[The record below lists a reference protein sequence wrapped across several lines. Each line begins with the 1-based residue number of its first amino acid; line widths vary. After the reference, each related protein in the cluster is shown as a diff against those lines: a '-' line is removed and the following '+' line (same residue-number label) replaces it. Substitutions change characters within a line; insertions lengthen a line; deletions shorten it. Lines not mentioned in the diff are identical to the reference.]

1 MRFKNMLG
9 TVACLLAAALSAL
22 AQNGDKS
29 GEVQVG
35 PVPAKKIPPSPF
47 LSPQAS
53 MKTFVLP
60 RGFRVE
66 LVAAEPLVK
75 DPVAMQ
81 FDGDGRLYVVEMS
94 GYMTNPEG
102 IGETEPVGCIS
113 VLEDTDG
120 DGRMDKRRVFADKLV
135 MPRAISL
142 VQGGLVVAEPP
153 KLWFYPIKADGTAGE
168 RTEVANDYAKEN
180 DPTRGKQSNPE
191 HASNGL
197 MWALDNWIYSAN
209 HTTRFRVVDGTWKRE
224 PTTFRGQWG
233 MSQDDFGRLVYNS
246 NSDQFRTDL
255 VPSAYLQRNPNLRS
269 PVGLNVD
276 PIKNQ
281 ATYPIRV
288 NPGVN
293 RGYQAGTLRP
303 DGRLAKF
310 TAASGPVV
318 YRGSN
323 FPEEYRGNAFVPE
336 PSANLIK
343 RNILKDENGVVTG
356 KQAWDDREFLASTDE
371 RFRPV
376 NLYNGPD
383 GGLYIVDFY
392 RGIIQHRIYLTSYL
406 RKQMESRNMQG
417 PTGNGRIYRVVHR
430 SGAKAAAPKLE
441 KASLGQLVG
450 ALSSNNGWTRDTAQR
465 LLVQKQ
471 DEDAAPALKK
481 VVTSGSS
488 PLGRL
493 HALWTLDGISQL
505 DEQTLTAAFNDKHP
519 KVRAT
524 AIRLS
529 EFFIRAGLKDSY
541 LPWLVKLADD
551 RHGDVQ
557 LQLALTLGNIAD
569 ADALLAMAK
578 IGGQSASNPVIR
590 DALLSGLWKR
600 EIEFL
605 QLVATSPDWK
615 QGTEANKAMLAGI
628 ARCIMTEA
636 KAPRV
641 GRMFDILVKAE
652 PWQQDMVLN
661 AIAEMVPTAQKGKQ
675 AVGFKTVLFTKEPDG
690 FLALEKTAAPAMKG
704 SMAKVSKMITW
715 PGQPGY
721 VPPPVIPPLT
731 AEEQVRFEKGAVLF
745 QASCAA
751 CHQLTGLGMD
761 GLAPPLSES
770 EWVNGPAERMVRII
784 LHGARGPFSVR
795 GRSWELEMPGL
806 ATLDDE
812 QIAAISTY
820 VRREWDNAGS
830 PVTPAQVKAVRAD
843 TASRQEAW
851 TEAEL
856 MKLK

>member
-1 MRFKNMLG
+1 MRLKNMLG
-9 TVACLLAAALSAL
+9 VAVSLLAAAMSAT
-22 AQNGDKS
+22 AQNGDKA
-29 GEVQVG
+29 GEVQVS
-35 PVPAKKIPPSPF
+35 PVPADKIPPSPF
-47 LSPQAS
+47 RSPEES
-53 MKTFVLP
+53 MKTFVVQK
-60 RGFRVE
+60 GFRVE

-94 GYMTNPEG
+94 GYMLNPEG
-102 IGETEPVGCIS
+102 VGETEPLGNIS

-120 DGRMDKRRVFADKLV
+120 DGKMDKRRVFADKLV

-153 KLWFYPIKADGTAGE
+153 KLWFYPIKADGSAGP
-168 RTEVANDYAKEN
+168 RVEVANDYAKEN

-209 HTTRFRVVDGTWKRE
+209 HTTRFRNVDGTWKRE

-233 MSQDDFGRLVYNS
+233 ISQDDFGRLVYNS

-281 ATYPIRV
+281 KTYPIRV
-288 NPGVN
+288 TPGVN
-293 RGYQAGTLRP
+293 RGYQPGTLRP
-303 DGRLAKF
+303 DGKLAQF
-310 TAASGPVV
+310 TAASGPVI
-318 YRGSN
+318 YRGVN
-323 FPEEYRGNAFVPE
+323 FPADYKGNAFVPE

-343 RNILKDENGVVTG
+343 RNILTDENGVVTG
-356 KQAWDDREFLASTDE
+356 KQAWDDQEFLAATDE

-383 GGLYIVDFY
+383 GCLYIVDFY

-406 RKQMESRNMQG
+406 RQQMESRNMQG
-417 PTGNGRIYRVVHR
+417 PTGNGRIYRVVHEGGR
-430 SGAKAAAPKLE
+430 KEPAPKLE
-441 KASLGQLVG
+441 KASIAQLVT
-450 ALSSNNGWTRDTAQR
+450 ALSSENGWTRDTAQR

-471 DEDAAPALKK
+471 DEDAAAPLKK
-481 VVTSGSS
+481 LVVSGTN

-493 HALWTLDGISQL
+493 HALWSLDGISQL
-505 DEQTLTAAFNDKHP
+505 DEETITTALADKHP
-519 KVRAT
+519 KVRA
-524 AIRLS
+524 AAVRLS
-529 EFFIRAGLKDSY
+529 EFFIRAGLKDVY
-541 LPWLVKLADD
+541 LPKLVKLADD
-551 RHGDVQ
+551 RQGDVQ
-557 LQLALTLGNIAD
+557 LQLALTLGNIPD
-569 ADALLAMAK
+569 APALQAMAK
-578 IGGQSASNPVIR
+578 IANQSASNPVIR
-590 DALLSGLWKR
+590 DALLAGLWKR
-600 EIEFL
+600 ELEFL
-605 QLVATSPDWK
+605 QMVAASSDWK
-615 QGTEANKAMLAGI
+615 QGTEANKAMLSGI

-641 GRMFDILVKAE
+641 GKMFDVLVKSE
-652 PWQQDMVLN
+652 LWQQDLVLN
-661 AIAEMVPTAQKGKQ
+661 AIAEMVPAGGKGKP
-675 AVGFKTVLFTKEPDG
+675 APTIRPVLFTQEPEG
-690 FLALEKTAAPAMKG
+690 YLAMEKIAGPSMKG
-704 SMAKVSKMITW
+704 SMQKVSKMITW

-731 AEEQVRFEKGAVLF
+731 AEETKRFEQGRTLF

-784 LHGARGPFSVR
+784 LHGARGPIAVR

-806 ATLDDE
+806 ATLDDD
-812 QIAAISTY
+812 QIAAIATY
-820 VRREWDNAGS
+820 VRREWDNTGS
-830 PVTPAQVKAVRAD
+830 PVSPTQVKAIRAA
-843 TASRQEAW
+843 TAGRQEAW

-856 MKLK
+856 LKLK

>member
-1 MRFKNMLG
+1 MRLKNMLG
-9 TVACLLAAALSAL
+9 TLACLLAAALPAL
-22 AQNGDKS
+22 AQNGDKA

-35 PVPAKKIPPSPF
+35 PVPASKIPPSPF
-47 LSPQAS
+47 LSPQDS
-53 MKTFVLP
+53 MKSFVLP
-60 RGFRVE
+60 KGFRVE
-66 LVAAEPLVK
+66 LVASEPLVK

-94 GYMTNPEG
+94 GYMLNSEG
-102 IGETEPVGCIS
+102 IGETEPRGAIS

-135 MPRAISL
+135 MPRALSL

-153 KLWFYPIKADGTAGE
+153 KLWFYPIKKDGTAGD
-168 RTEVANDYAKEN
+168 RVEVANDYAKQN
-180 DPTRGKQSNPE
+180 DPTLGKQSNPE

-197 MWALDNWIYSAN
+197 MWSLDNWIYSAN
-209 HTTRFRVVDGTWKRE
+209 HTTRFRNVDGTWKRE

-233 MSQDDFGRLVYNS
+233 ISQDDFGRLVYNS

-255 VPSAYLQRNPNLRS
+255 VPSAYLQRNPNLRA

-281 ATYPIRV
+281 STYSIRV

-293 RGYQAGTLRP
+293 RGYQPGTLRP
-303 DGRLAKF
+303 DGHLAKF

-318 YRGSN
+318 YRGNN
-323 FPEEYRGNAFVPE
+323 FPEDYRGNGFVPE

-383 GGLYIVDFY
+383 GALYIVDFY

-406 RKQMESRNMQG
+406 RQQMESRNMQG
-417 PTGNGRIYRVVHR
+417 PTGNGRIYRVVYEG
-430 SGAKAAAPKLE
+430 GAKTPAPKLE
-441 KASLGQLVG
+441 TAKMAQLIE
-450 ALSSNNGWTRDTAQR
+450 ALSSDNGWTRDTAQR

-471 DEDAAPALKK
+471 NEDSAPALKK
-481 VVTSGSS
+481 LVVSGSN
-488 PLGRL
+488 PLGRI

-505 DEQTLTAAFNDKHP
+505 DEATLVAAFADKHP

-524 AIRLS
+524 AVRLS
-529 EFFIRAGLKDSY
+529 EFFIRAGLKDTY
-541 LPWLVKLADD
+541 LPHLLKLVGD

-557 LQLALTLGNIAD
+557 LQLALTLGNITD
-569 ADALLAMAK
+569 ASGLKAMAT
-578 IGGQSASNPVIR
+578 IGSQSAGNPIIR

-600 EIEFL
+600 EVEFL
-605 QLVATSPDWK
+605 QLATGSPDWK
-615 QGTEANKAMLAGI
+615 QGTEANKAMLSGI

-641 GRMFDILVKAE
+641 GKMFDVLVKAE
-652 PWQQDMVLN
+652 SWQQDFILT

-675 AVGFKTVLFTKEPDG
+675 PVGFKTVLFTKEPDG
-690 FLALEKTAAPAMKG
+690 FFALEKSAAPAMKG

-731 AEEQVRFEKGAVLF
+731 AEEQVRFDKGSVLF

-761 GLAPPLSES
+761 GLAPPLAES
-770 EWVNGPAERMVRII
+770 EWANGPAERMVRII

-806 ATLDDE
+806 ATLDDD
-812 QIAAISTY
+812 QIAAIATY
-820 VRREWDNAGS
+820 VRRDWDNAGS
-830 PVTPAQVKAVRAD
+830 PVTPEQIKAIRAAS
-843 TASRQEAW
+843 ASRQEAW